1 MRAIV
6 LLTSVWI
13 FNNDCYL
20 YADRARADAK
30 NWNDAAATAHEI
42 IFALS
47 ALSLFMALVLGAND
61 HDLAVSFDD
70 FAFVAHRFY

>member
-1 MRAIV
+1 MIV
-6 LLTSVWI
+6 IYMPIVRVQTQKIGMTRLL
-13 FNNDCYL
+13 L
-20 YADRARADAK
+20 
-30 NWNDAAATAHEI
+30 AHEI

-47 ALSLFMALVLGAND
+47 ALSLFMALVLGADD